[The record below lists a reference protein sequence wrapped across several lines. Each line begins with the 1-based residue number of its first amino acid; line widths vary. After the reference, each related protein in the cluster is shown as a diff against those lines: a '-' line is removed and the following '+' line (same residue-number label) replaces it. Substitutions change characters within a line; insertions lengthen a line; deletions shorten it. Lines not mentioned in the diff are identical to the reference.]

1 MIYGFMHCVSGLQY
15 YLPSLTVCSDNVFTR
30 ITHKQ
35 AVPTPRLISHS
46 VIRYLLRS
54 QTEPDTLEGQR
65 RPRRRYNGGGKSHVT

>member
-1 MIYGFMHCVSGLQY
+1 MGSCTVSQDCNIS
-15 YLPSLTVCSDNVFTR
+15 YLLTVCSDNVFTR

-35 AVPTPRLISHS
+35 TVPTPRLISHS
-46 VIRYLLRS
+46 VIPYVLRS